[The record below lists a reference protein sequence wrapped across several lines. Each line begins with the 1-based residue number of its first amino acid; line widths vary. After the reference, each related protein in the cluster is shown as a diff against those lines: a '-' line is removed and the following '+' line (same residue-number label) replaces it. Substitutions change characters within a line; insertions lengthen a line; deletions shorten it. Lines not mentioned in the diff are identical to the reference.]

1 MPIDDEDFESEYI
14 SDDRKLQLFTDRHE
28 FTQRFASYLNDDPSP
43 AKILY
48 FFGDGGNGKSLLLK
62 HLEYHCCK
70 RFSPQVW
77 QQWRALPESRAA
89 EVANFVRHAE
99 PKTYTP
105 IPAVRH
111 DFGLIPIKE
120 DKPQDRFY
128 GLLMLRRNVAEAAKK
143 YKFKFPNYD
152 FACFWYLLN
161 KGESDATL
169 NQLFPNDLIDFL
181 TPVVETFAGFP
192 VVSQVAAGL
201 KLIDKFGGIKRTMK
215 LIQTRL
221 GVSDEKADEIRH
233 KDIDTELIDCL
244 PKLFAGDLNAAMTGR
259 NKPDRL
265 VMLFDTHEKMWDE
278 KRNSQGATFWYQDEW
293 FRRLLRA
300 LDYKLGIVVAVAGRD
315 CPVTQLRWPNA
326 PKFPIPEDYIDAQ
339 LVWHLSPAD
348 ARDYLHKVEIDKAD
362 LADAVI
368 KYASVNPD
376 DSWENLQVHPFY
388 LGLCADVVL
397 AERRRGV
404 ELLSSDFAR
413 IPKLENKTAELT
425 DRLLSYVDREVRSAV
440 HSLTACRAFDQDLY
454 VKLGGGCHFQASSAN
469 FEVLTG
475 FSFVWKSEKR
485 GDNWYRIHDL
495 LRRLDAER
503 DNPKTRR
510 AHEVLEGHYR
520 EVEDAAEAI
529 FHANRLDWLRGVKEW
544 DKVFNGALNKSRYG
558 QCKSLLGVREELWIK
573 SDYWLGLISRAEGFY
588 YTIVHRYA
596 EAKQE
601 YLEAITAYERELI
614 TNPDDRNTLRSKG
627 FVLLSM
633 GQLQM
638 GIGEFEAAKQSFSDA
653 IDTCNLALLISP
665 DYISVFNTKGL
676 VLWSLGGVQISLK
689 EFEAAK
695 QSFSDAIAVL
705 NSALIIAPDENYFLN
720 SKGNVLGSLGDLQV
734 ELSEFE
740 EAKQYY
746 SDAIAAYDS
755 ALIIEPDHI
764 GNLNNKGNKLRSLG
778 DLEVKL
784 SEFEEAKQYYSESIT
799 VFDSA
804 LVIAPDDI
812 SILQNK
818 GNLLLSLGQL
828 QAQLSE
834 FDVAKQSYFDAIAT
848 YNSALVIVPD
858 NSGWFNNK
866 GLALQWLGDLQAK
879 LSEFEAAKKSYFE
892 AIAAYNSALIIA
904 PDDIWILNKGNALRS
919 LGDLQEQL
927 SDRQEALKSWQ
938 EALEMFDRYLAIA
951 PDNDRLRDSRDSLQ
965 ESINNL
971 GEDTVSS

>member
-89 EVANFVRHAE
+89 EVANFVRHAA

-128 GLLMLRRNVAEAAKK
+128 GLLMLRRNVAAATKK

-169 NQLFPNDLIDFL
+169 SQLFPDDVIQLV
-181 TPVVETFAGFP
+181 TPAIETIAEFP
-192 VVSQVAAGL
+192 VVAQGVAVIKGIL
-201 KLIDKFGGIKRTMK
+201 KLSGIKGAMK

-221 GVSDEKADEIRH
+221 GVSDEKADEIRR

-244 PKLFAGDLNAAMTGR
+244 PKLFAADLNAAMVGKH
-259 NKPDRL
+259 KPERL

-326 PKFPIPEDYIDAQ
+326 SKSEIPEHLIDAQ
-339 LVWHLSPAD
+339 LVWHLSSAD

-376 DSWENLQVHPFY
+376 ESWENLQVHPFY

-397 AERRRGV
+397 AERRRGI
-404 ELLSSDFAR
+404 ELLASDFAR
-413 IPKLENKTAELT
+413 IPKLENKTAELI
-425 DRLLSYVDREVRSAV
+425 DLLLKYVDREVRFAV
-440 HSLTACRAFDQDLY
+440 HSLSACRAFDEDLY
-454 VKLGGGCHFQASSAN
+454 MKLGARCHFLVSSAN
-469 FEVLTG
+469 FEVLTS

-495 LRRLDAER
+495 LRRLDADR
-503 DNPKTRR
+503 DNQKTRR
-510 AHEVLEGHYR
+510 AHEVLEGYYR
-520 EVEDAAEAI
+520 ELGDVAEAI
-529 FHANRLDWLRGVKEW
+529 YHANRLDWQRGVDEW
-544 DKVFNGALNKSRYG
+544 VEVFEEALEKSRYG
-558 QCKSLLGVREELWIK
+558 ECESLLGVRSELWIK
-573 SDYWLGLISRAEGFY
+573 SYFRLGRISESEGDYYAQLA
-588 YTIVHRYA
+588 RYA

-601 YLEAITAYERELI
+601 YLEAVAAYEHKLI
-614 TNPDDRNTLRSKG
+614 LTPDDEATLNNKG
-627 FVLLSM
+627 IALRCLGDLQSWLS
-633 GQLQM
+633 
-638 GIGEFEAAKQSFSDA
+638 EFEAAKQSY
-653 IDTCNLALLISP
+653 C
-665 DYISVFNTKGL
+665 
-676 VLWSLGGVQISLK
+676 
-689 EFEAAK
+689 E
-695 QSFSDAIAVL
+695 
-705 NSALIIAPDENYFLN
+705 
-720 SKGNVLGSLGDLQV
+720 
-734 ELSEFE
+734 
-740 EAKQYY
+740 
-746 SDAIAAYDS
+746 AIAAF
-755 ALIIEPDHI
+755 
-764 GNLNNKGNKLRSLG
+764 N
-778 DLEVKL
+778 
-784 SEFEEAKQYYSESIT
+784 
-799 VFDSA
+799 SA
-804 LVIAPDDI
+804 LVIAPDDLAALN
-812 SILQNK
+812 SK
-818 GNLLLSLGQL
+818 G
-828 QAQLSE
+828 
-834 FDVAKQSYFDAIAT
+834 IA
-848 YNSALVIVPD
+848 LRC
-858 NSGWFNNK
+858 
-866 GLALQWLGDLQAK
+866 LGDLQAG
-879 LSEFEAAKKSYFE
+879 LSEFEAAKQSYSE
-892 AIAAYNSALIIA
+892 ALAALNSVLVIA
-904 PDDIWILNKGNALRS
+904 PDSIATLNNKGNALQT
-919 LGDLQEQL
+919 LGNLQAGL
-927 SDRQEALKSWQ
+927 SEFEAAKQSYC
-938 EALEMFDRYLAIA
+938 EAIA
-951 PDNDRLRDSRDSLQ
+951 AFNSA
-965 ESINNL
+965 
-971 GEDTVSS
+971 